1 MAMTLS
7 PEIRVLRTRE
17 QLNSLR
23 DFWQSCHPC
32 RDADFDFFLFFID
45 LNPEAQRP
53 HVVVIYEAG
62 IPTAILAGRLDVT
75 RIPVRV
81 GYLRFP
87 IPTLR
92 IFNFVYGGWLG
103 DRSEK
108 NAKLLIGSVLE
119 RLRAGEA
126 DAAMLHYADLTS
138 PLVQCATSLPF
149 KLCIDHLVEPQNHWV
164 REGRVGSGLLA
175 GLPANERYNQRRRAK
190 MRATDFRDIKIET
203 FQAPDQV
210 DRLMRDA
217 EAVASTSYQRGL
229 GVGFADTPI
238 IRGRL
243 EFEAHNGWLQGHI
256 LYLDSKPVAF
266 WITSVR
272 NKVAV
277 SDYLAFNPDYAKYA
291 PGMYLMIS
299 AIEGLHDVDR
309 IDFGGGDA
317 RYKELFAN
325 TLQREA
331 TIYIFAPTIK
341 AIAVNALRTGARAAH
356 QSAKRALPHLAAIK
370 RRWRTRSANQ
380 GSSKEPSPPMAKP

>member
-1 MAMTLS
+1 MPLS

-17 QLNSLR
+17 QLKSLR
-23 DFWQSCHPC
+23 DFWQSCQPC

-53 HVVVIYEAG
+53 HVIVIYEAD

-81 GYLRFP
+81 GYFRFP
-87 IPTLR
+87 VPKLR

-108 NAKLLIGSVLE
+108 NAKLLIDSILE

-126 DAAMLHYADLTS
+126 DAAMLHYADLAS
-138 PLVQCATSLPF
+138 PLVHCATNLPSR
-149 KLCIDHLVEPQNHWV
+149 LCIDHLIEPQNHWI

-256 LYLDSKPVAF
+256 LYLDSKPVAL

-277 SDYLAFNPDYAKYA
+277 SDYLAFNPDYTKYA

-317 RYKELFAN
+317 RYKELFGN
-325 TLQREA
+325 KLQRE
-331 TIYIFAPTIK
+331 TTVYIFAPTIK
-341 AIAVNALRTGARAAH
+341 SIAVNALRTGAGAAH

-370 RRWRTRSANQ
+370 RRWRARKLKSGQ
-380 GSSKEPSPPMAKP
+380 FEEPRPPMTKP